1 MNTEQ
6 LKTILETIKSTFG
19 DELWT
24 SALAQMQEAEDDALL
39 CPGSQ
44 KSAGHVAESPYPAMF
59 PSFTAAKAEAEAEAE
74 SKGKKAKKVLSPEH
88 LAALKA
94 GREAAKA
101 KRAAE
106 AQPAE
111 PVTKAEKAKKV
122 LSPEHLAAL
131 KAGRE
136 AAKAK
141 KAAEAESAKSSG
153 ASSEAEEIASA
164 PAAVVR
170 KPWSEETKAAA
181 KAKRDAKKAE
191 KVVAAALPPLE
202 QPEQQEEMGA
212 GWQELLAGM

>member
-131 KAGRE
+131 K
-136 AAKAK
+136 
-141 KAAEAESAKSSG
+141 ESAKSSG